1 MERVKRG
8 LQQYQRKWE
17 NIVMLFGFFNILAII
32 RAANIDLQMFV
43 KSPTVIFYIYGCSN
57 NFYSA
62 A

>member
-1 MERVKRG
+1 
-8 LQQYQRKWE
+8 
-17 NIVMLFGFFNILAII
+17 MLFGFFNILAII